1 MLRLFLYFASMLLY
15 NKIIGFEM
23 KKIKDVIKY
32 VRDLAQ
38 NIKSSHSAKGVDK
51 EILSYVEEEQIPYK
65 GLLGREQK
73 ILKDLEKIKSDSAL
87 GSELAETFKGY
98 LAEHPIVTEYG
109 GPGSHVDISQA
120 AINNGFVFVL
130 GLVVTSLVAT
140 ELVTER

>member
-1 MLRLFLYFASMLLY
+1 MPPTTTATELSGEYAESAEGLETDQEIGDSEDFVFDKYLAIKLSGDEVSDFTKNLDLLKQQLLL
-15 NKIIGFEM
+15 NK
-23 KKIKDVIKY
+23 
-32 VRDLAQ
+32 
-38 NIKSSHSAKGVDK
+38 KSLIDSQ
-51 EILSYVEEEQIPYK
+51 E
-65 GLLGREQK
+65 
-73 ILKDLEKIKSDSAL
+73 DLEKIKSDSAL
-87 GSELAETFKGY
+87 GSEVAETFKGY